1 MITDNTVHYLL
12 AAICVP
18 SMKTLTSYA
27 FSCHA
32 SYIWSV
38 IEDFLAHDDLA
49 HVSQIIP
56 DP

>member
-32 SYIWSV
+32 DHIYGLS
-38 IEDFLAHDDLA
+38 
-49 HVSQIIP
+49 
-56 DP
+56 